1 MKNKAKVLSNFI
13 LILVLVFVMQPS
25 FVAEAHSFQNC
36 DSQNVVRMLKNIE
49 SNLTSSVIKKVGDGE
64 KEKLIYIEH
73 IPKDYIDTFDVYKIN
88 NIQNNTITLITD
100 IKLSKLGIE
109 KIGLDRLSSAS
120 GSVHEEKDFGR
131 VTGYVKVWYDKK
143 AVGSY
148 EGYKITKIGV
158 KVPYVQN
165 GIRVIKLRARYG
177 SIGKYFTPSGN
188 VNTSGGYTKKINVS
202 LNNLSSLKMV
212 DPGVNRYYI
221 KTGGAGLLRGDI
233 EITYSGTRPGS
244 SSITYTLDAYV
255 FGF

>member
-131 VTGYVKVWYDKK
+131 VTG
-143 AVGSY
+143 
-148 EGYKITKIGV
+148 
-158 KVPYVQN
+158 
-165 GIRVIKLRARYG
+165 
-177 SIGKYFTPSGN
+177 KYFTPSGN

-221 KTGGAGLLRGDI
+221 KTGGAGLLRGGI